1 MPNQLSITQ
10 KVEGDT
16 MPRPDD
22 SSGKN
27 ARAAGRIPTSWRL
40 GIGDA
45 AGDVLVVDDCATSLT
60 LVMQILRHG
69 GYVARTARDARA
81 AQQAILSHAPSLL
94 LVDLDVSKLD
104 GLDLCEWIKRQ
115 PSAADHPVVFVS
127 STADPAHK
135 AEAFRRGGADFIAKP
150 VEAEELLLRVGLHLQ
165 LSVQQQA
172 LRQSFQEREAE
183 VEAQLRRSNGELLK
197 LHAAVEQSPSS
208 VIMMDREGRIE
219 YVNQKFTEITG
230 YSFEEV
236 RGRTP
241 RVFASPET
249 PEQTYHELWS
259 AITKGEIWRGVM
271 RSKRRDGSLFSERT
285 LISPVRA
292 QAGDTITH
300 FIALQEDITSQQEI
314 EAQLHQAQK
323 MEAIGQLAAGIAHE
337 INTPTQFV
345 NDNVSFL
352 KGAFD
357 DLLELLRAYRSA
369 LAAVP
374 AGPGREDLARELR
387 AVEERVDIDYV
398 SADAPSAFEASLDG
412 LRRIATIVQ
421 AMKDF
426 SHPDQREMES
436 ADLNAAIVN
445 TLTIAHNE
453 YKYVADVEKSLG
465 ELPPVPCRVGEVCQV
480 FLNLLVNAA
489 HAIGDVV
496 KVSGKRGLIRVRS
509 VAEPDF
515 VRVEIEDDG
524 TGIPEAAQKRIF
536 EPFFTTKEVGKGTGQ
551 GLTLAHNI
559 VVRKHK
565 GTLTFETA
573 VGKGTTFIVR
583 LPRQPDDQAGS
594 AKVDAASA

>member
-1 MPNQLSITQ
+1 MPNQFTITQ

-22 SSGKN
+22 SSGKS
-27 ARAAGRIPTSWRL
+27 ARAAGGIPTPWRL
-40 GIGDA
+40 GLGDL
-45 AGDVLVVDDCATSLT
+45 AGDILVVDDCATSLT
-60 LVMQILRHG
+60 LVMQILRRG
-69 GYVARTARDARA
+69 GYVARAARDAKE

-94 LVDLDVSKLD
+94 LVDLNVSRQD

-115 PSAADHPVVFVS
+115 PSADHPVVFVS
-127 STADPAHK
+127 GAADPAHK

-208 VIMMDREGRIE
+208 VIMMDRKGRIE
-219 YVNQKFTEITG
+219 YVNHKFTEITG
-230 YSFEEV
+230 YGFEEV

-249 PEQTYHELWS
+249 PEETYHELWR
-259 AITKGEIWRGVM
+259 AITKGELWRGVM
-271 RSKRRDGSLFSERT
+271 RSKRKDGSLFWERT

-292 QAGDTITH
+292 HAGETITH

-314 EAQLHQAQK
+314 EAQLQQAQK

-369 LAAVP
+369 LAALP
-374 AGPGREDLARELR
+374 AGPGRDDIARELR
-387 AVEERVDIDYV
+387 AAEERIDIDYV
-398 SADAPSAFEASLDG
+398 STDAPSAFEASLDG

-426 SHPDQREMES
+426 SHPDQREIEP
-436 ADLNAAIVN
+436 ADLNAAILN
-445 TLTIAHNE
+445 TLTIARNE

-465 ELPPVPCRVGEVCQV
+465 ELPPVPCRVGEICQV

-496 KVSGKRGLIRVRS
+496 RVTGKRGLIRVRS
-509 VAEPDF
+509 VVEPEF

-559 VVRKHK
+559 VVKKHK

-573 VGKGTTFIVR
+573 LGKGTTFIVR
-583 LPRQPDDQAGS
+583 LPRQPDDQAGI